1 MVVVVISSI
10 PLVDAQG
17 NINLHIRSDLTVDI
31 KPGASLA
38 TLAGRTLSFEIPRR
52 SIRHNCEVNPLDATW
67 RIINLSADQLMNV
80 RTGDPFVLIDRTGGG
95 HKVWWEGVV
104 KRRGE

>member
-1 MVVVVISSI
+1 MVEVAANI

-52 SIRHNCEVNPLDATW
+52 NIRHSCDVHPLDATW
-67 RIINLSADQLMNV
+67 KIIDLPADQLMNV

>member
-1 MVVVVISSI
+1 MAEVAANI

-17 NINLHIRSDLTVDI
+17 NIQLHIRSDLTIDI

-38 TLAGRTLSFEIPRR
+38 TLAGRSLSFEIPRR
-52 SIRHNCEVNPLDATW
+52 NIRHALAAHPLDATW
-67 RIINLSADQLMNV
+67 QIINIPMDQLRSV

-95 HKVWWEGVV
+95 YKVWWEGSF